1 MRNLRRA
8 PRITDTR
15 DLIASLRPFHQA
27 ARPTRVLDLSEGGML
42 VTGAE
47 LEVGDATAFELK
59 GPDFH
64 YAGTATVVHHTNGT
78 TGLHFLAWQG
88 QADRSIR
95 ALITTRLRNLGQNP
109 TTSREQHQRLIRRV
123 AIIIGTGQLL
133 RPDSPALQLAT
144 RAPLTRRRHL
154 GTVRIGRIHAHN

>member
-15 DLIASLRPFHQA
+15 DLIVSLRPFHQA
-27 ARPTRVLDLSEGGML
+27 ARPARVLNLSEGGML
-42 VTGAE
+42 VAGAK

-64 YAGTATVVHHTNGT
+64 YAGTATVAHHTNGT

-88 QADRSIR
+88 QADRPIR
-95 ALITTRLRNLGQNP
+95 ALITTRLRSLSQNP
-109 TTSREQHQRLIRRV
+109 VISHAQHQRLIRRV

-133 RPDSPALQLAT
+133 RADSPARQFTT
-144 RAPLTRRRHL
+144 RAPLSRRRP
-154 GTVRIGRIHAHN
+154 GTVRSGRNDARN